1 MRLDFLPPR
10 ALTDGAVHHYCLRCH
25 EDGVKWRTEDGRRHC
40 VCGACGAVR
49 DRALVLDPAVNWWTD
64 ENGEYWHETAG
75 VFARDARGRFLFFDR
90 TAFPF
95 GLTIP
100 AGHVERDEEPHLAA
114 ARELEEETGLAARGL
129 AFLGRTPVPGDGCR
143 RGADA
148 HVWQVYHCE
157 AGDGGE
163 AAVRLGPE
171 GVTAVWLTPEEA
183 LKRPLT
189 LAVRTVLGTYR
200 QALATF

>member
-1 MRLDFLPPR
+1 MKLDFLPPQ

-25 EDGVKWRTEDGRRHC
+25 EDAVRWRTRDGRRHC

-49 DRALVLDPAVNWWTD
+49 DRALVLDPAVTWWTD
-64 ENGEYWHETAG
+64 EEGEYWHETAG
-75 VFARDARGRFLFFDR
+75 VFVRDARGRFLFFDR

-100 AGHVERDEEPHLAA
+100 AGHVERDEASSAAA
-114 ARELEEETGLAARGL
+114 ARELAEETGLTARGL
-129 AFLGRTPVPGDGCR
+129 AFVGRIPVPGDGCR

-148 HVWQVYHCE
+148 HVWDVYHGE
-157 AGDGGE
+157 VGDGGE

-171 GVTAVWLTPEEA
+171 GVAAVWLTAAEA
-183 LKRPLT
+183 LERPLT
-189 LAVRTVLGTYR
+189 LAVRAVLGTLG
-200 QALATF
+200 QELATF

>member
-10 ALTDGAVHHYCLRCH
+10 ALTDGAVHHYCLQCH
-25 EDGVKWRTEDGRRHC
+25 EDAVKWRTTDGRRHC

-49 DRALVLDPAVNWWTD
+49 DRALVLDPAVTWWTD
-64 ENGEYWHETAG
+64 EDGEYWHATAG
-75 VFARDARGRFLFFDR
+75 VFVRDPRGRFLFFDR

-100 AGHVERDEEPHLAA
+100 AGHVDRGEAPHLAA
-114 ARELEEETGLAARGL
+114 ARELEEETGLAARPL
-129 AFLGRTPVPGDGCR
+129 RFVGRTPILGDGCR

-171 GVTAVWLTPEEA
+171 GATAVWLTPAEA

-189 LAVRTVLGTYR
+189 LAVRKVLGTHMHE
-200 QALATF
+200 LATF